1 MSKTQSVTSIGQSPD
16 DERRD
21 RMRKYLL
28 SQSVRVA
35 CIILAVFVQGW
46 MMWIFFAGAI
56 FLPYFAVVIAN
67 DKGMGQS
74 TKKTTNAVAPTLT
87 ISADAFTSS
96 TKPTGENKKPFND

>member
-74 TKKTTNAVAPTLT
+74 TKKTANAVAPTLT

-96 TKPTGENKKPFND
+96 TRSTGENKKPFDD